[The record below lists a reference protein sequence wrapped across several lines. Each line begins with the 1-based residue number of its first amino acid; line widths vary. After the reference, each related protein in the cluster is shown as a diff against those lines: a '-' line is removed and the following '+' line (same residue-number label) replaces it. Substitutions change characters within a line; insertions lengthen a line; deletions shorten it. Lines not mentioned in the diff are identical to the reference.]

1 MYIPLGFNASSQ
13 CTGSGF
19 CFTYAN
25 FGTIVD
31 DFSYRNLC
39 NPNIIVSASL
49 QPGEV
54 IQFISANQSTVN
66 GIGANTHLVDARW
79 SVIGGC
85 DNLIYRSYTID
96 NTGGGTRSRVPR
108 FSQQNIGDTMP
119 YGSGGKIVTGGE
131 LPPGL
136 ATFTSSF
143 NPDNMIFR
151 SGTEYTLVDNGPVS
165 SSVLRGTGK
174 NSFNRVMYVA
184 MTGQNSGSQANYLNA
199 AYRPVSFNI
208 PAGVHQ
214 IDIVSPTLPQL
225 RETASAAT
233 HPDLDGYRQRE
244 FTTVSRF
251 VSSGSCYSFTFDWNN
266 PTPGLITGPDRTFS
280 WVDCNNVTQSLVVS
294 SSIIL
299 GICMKADSLRLPTIT
314 NPQSFTLSGAEVCTG
329 SIPL

>member
-25 FGTIVD
+25 FGTTVD
-31 DFSYRNLC
+31 NFSYRNLC

-54 IQFISANQSTVN
+54 AKFISADQSTVN
-66 GIGANTHLVDARW
+66 GIGADTHLVDARW

-96 NTGGGTRSRVPR
+96 NDGGGTRARVPR
-108 FSQQNIGDTMP
+108 FSVQNTDGSMP
-119 YGSGGKIVTGGE
+119 YGNGGKIVTGGE
-131 LPPGL
+131 IPPGNF
-136 ATFTSSF
+136 TFTSSF
-143 NPDNMIFR
+143 DPRNMVFR

-174 NSFNRVMYVA
+174 TSFNRVMYVA
-184 MTGQNSGSQANYLNA
+184 VFNTNSGSQANYLDA
-199 AYRPVSFNI
+199 AYKPVAFNI
-208 PAGVHQ
+208 PAGQ
-214 IDIVSPTLPQL
+214 FEIDIISPTLPQL

-233 HPDLDGYRQRE
+233 YPDLDGYRQRE
-244 FTTVSRF
+244 FTTVSKF
-251 VSSGSCYSFTFDWNN
+251 VASGSCYDFQFDYENA
-266 PTPGLITGPDRTFS
+266 GGGPDRTFT
-280 WVDCNNVTQSLVVS
+280 WVDCNYVTQSLIVS
-294 SSIIL
+294 GNITFNT
-299 GICMKADSLRLPTIT
+299 CMKADSIRLPT
-314 NPQSFTLSGAEVCTG
+314 LSYQQVFALRAGNVCTG